1 MVARSFDR
9 DPKNTVVLPAGQRA
23 HRDTVRQNEVIKRQF
38 ESPCAGVWS
47 LVGNGLSN
55 QTFVKARD
63 GVIAIDTGESIEEMR
78 EALRELRAV
87 ERAPI
92 AGVIYTHFHYVDGTA
107 AILED
112 AGATGD
118 GKSGATGDG
127 RSGAKLQI
135 VGHKR
140 IASNRTRASAEIGP
154 AYSRGLVEQ
163 FAIALPADGPDGLV
177 NVGLGRFYRNPE
189 HAPFTSGHLPVTQ
202 ELDDTSGTFTLAGET
217 IEWAH
222 CPSDAD
228 DSVNFYFS
236 SRGLCVHNTV
246 WPVLF
251 NVYAIRGEE
260 YRDPRVLLR
269 GFDQVLAWEPEH
281 LVGAHGP
288 AISGKKQIRERVTRS
303 RDAIQ
308 FLWDQTVRGIN
319 KGWTADEIADRVK
332 LPAACDA
339 DYLTSELYGVAE
351 HHVRQ
356 IFAGLRGWFDG
367 DETKLFPLAPAERYQ
382 KLIDGFGGRN
392 EVRTQAAA
400 ALDANDVRWAT
411 ELAGWLARTPE
422 ATGDDRALL
431 ARCMRTIGERTP
443 AANIRNWALTRARH
457 LDGSGPMD
465 RYNQHR
471 FSPRLVRHHDN
482 ATIINTLRVTLEPSL
497 IEGIDHL
504 VTFVIDGE
512 RHSLHVR
519 NGVAVPTQAAGGGA
533 GAAASGAIASSTSE
547 ATLTRSILID
557 VLSGR
562 TTWSECVTSGAIQ
575 VLGDTKTLDTV
586 RAAFDVPGLKS

>member
-1 MVARSFDR
+1 M
-9 DPKNTVVLPAGQRA
+9 PGGQRA

-87 ERAPI
+87 EKAPI

-107 AILED
+107 AILEE
-112 AGATGD
+112 A
-118 GKSGATGDG
+118 
-127 RSGAKLQI
+127 GAKLPI

-140 IASNRTRASAEIGP
+140 IGVNRTRASAEIGP
-154 AYSRGLVEQ
+154 AYSRGIVEQ
-163 FAIALPADGPDGLV
+163 FAVAMPADGPDGLV

-189 HAPFTSGHLPVTQ
+189 HAPFTAGHLPVTQ
-202 ELDDTSGTFTLAGET
+202 ELDDSSGTFTLAGET

-228 DSVNFYFS
+228 DSVNFFFS
-236 SRGLCVHNTV
+236 ARGLCVHNTV

-260 YRDPRVLLR
+260 YRDPRVLLK
-269 GFDQVLAWEPEH
+269 GFDKILEWQPEY

-288 AISGKKQIRERVTRS
+288 AISGKQQIRERVTRS

-332 LPAACDA
+332 LPASSDD

-367 DETKLFPLAPAERYQ
+367 DETKLFPLAPAERYR
-382 KLIDGFGGRN
+382 KLIDGFGGRD
-392 EVRTQAAA
+392 EVRKQAAA
-400 ALDANDVRWAT
+400 ALANNDVRWAT
-411 ELAGWLARTPE
+411 ELAGWLARTSA
-422 ATGDDRALL
+422 ATNDDKALL

-443 AANIRNWALTRARH
+443 AANIRNWAITRARH
-457 LDGSGPMD
+457 LDGSSSMD
-465 RYNQHR
+465 RYYQHR
-471 FSPRLVRHHDN
+471 FSARLVRHHDN
-482 ATIINTLRVTLEPSL
+482 ATIVNTLRVTLEPTL
-497 IEGIDHL
+497 VEGVDHL

-512 RHSLHVR
+512 QHGLHVR
-519 NGVAVPTQAAGGGA
+519 NGVAVPTSAASGA
-533 GAAASGAIASSTSE
+533 GAASGASAANSSE
-547 ATLTRSILID
+547 ATLSRATLID

-562 TTWSECVTSGAIQ
+562 TTWSESVASGTIR
-575 VLGDTKTLDTV
+575 VSGDTKQLDAV

>member
-1 MVARSFDR
+1 VARSFDH
-9 DPKNTVVLPAGQRA
+9 DPKNTVVMPGGQRA

-78 EALRELRAV
+78 EALSELRAV
-87 ERAPI
+87 ENAPI

-107 AILED
+107 AILEE
-112 AGATGD
+112 AGASTAKAG
-118 GKSGATGDG
+118 GAGV
-127 RSGAKLQI
+127 GAGVGAAALPI

-140 IASNRTRASAEIGP
+140 ISVNRTRASAEIGP
-154 AYSRGLVEQ
+154 AYSRGIVEQ
-163 FAIALPADGPDGLV
+163 FAVAIPADGPDGLV

-189 HAPFTSGHLPVTQ
+189 HAPFTAGHLPVTQ
-202 ELDDTSGTFTLAGET
+202 ELDDASGTFTLAGET

-228 DSVNFYFS
+228 DSVNFYFP

-246 WPVLF
+246 WPALF

-260 YRDPRVLLR
+260 YRDPRVLLK
-269 GFDQVLAWEPEH
+269 GFDQILAWQPEH

-288 AISGKKQIRERVTRS
+288 AISGQKQIRERVTRS

-319 KGWTADEIADRVK
+319 KGWTADEIAERIK
-332 LPAACDA
+332 LPAASDD
-339 DYLTSELYGVAE
+339 DYLTSERYGVAE

-382 KLIDGFGGRN
+382 KLIDGFGGRD
-392 EVRTQAAA
+392 EVRKQASD
-400 ALDANDVRWAT
+400 ALANNDVRWAT
-411 ELAGWLARTPE
+411 ELAGWLARSPA
-422 ATGDDRALL
+422 ATNEDRALL

-443 AANIRNWALTRARH
+443 AANIRNWTITRARH

-465 RYNQHR
+465 RYYQHR

-482 ATIINTLRVTLEPSL
+482 ATIINTLRVTLEPSQV
-497 IEGIDHL
+497 EGMDHH

-512 RHSLHVR
+512 RRGLHVR
-519 NGVAVPTQAAGGGA
+519 NGVAVPTSGA
-533 GAAASGAIASSTSE
+533 GSGASATSSSE
-547 ATLTRSILID
+547 ATLTRNTLID

-562 TTWSECVTSGAIQ
+562 TTWSECVASGAIRAS
-575 VLGDTKTLDTV
+575 GETKQLDAV
-586 RAAFDVPGLKS
+586 RSAFDVPGLKS

>member
-1 MVARSFDR
+1 M
-9 DPKNTVVLPAGQRA
+9 PGGQRA

-87 ERAPI
+87 EKAPI

-107 AILED
+107 AIFEE
-112 AGATGD
+112 A
-118 GKSGATGDG
+118 
-127 RSGAKLQI
+127 GAKLPI

-140 IASNRTRASAEIGP
+140 IGVNRTRASAEIGP
-154 AYSRGLVEQ
+154 AYSRGIVEQ
-163 FAIALPADGPDGLV
+163 FGVALPADGPDGLV

-189 HAPFTSGHLPVTQ
+189 HAPFTAGHLPVTQ
-202 ELDDTSGTFTLAGET
+202 ELDDSSGTFTLAGET

-228 DSVNFYFS
+228 DSVNFFFS
-236 SRGLCVHNTV
+236 ARGLCVHNTV

-260 YRDPRVLLR
+260 YRDPRVLLK
-269 GFDQVLAWEPEH
+269 GFDKILEWQPEY

-332 LPAACDA
+332 LPASSDD

-382 KLIDGFGGRN
+382 KLIDGFGGRD
-392 EVRTQAAA
+392 EVRKQAAA
-400 ALDANDVRWAT
+400 ALANNDVRWAT
-411 ELAGWLARTPE
+411 ELAGWLARTPA
-422 ATGDDRALL
+422 ATNDDKALL

-443 AANIRNWALTRARH
+443 AANIRNWAITRARH
-457 LDGSGPMD
+457 LDGSSPMD
-465 RYNQHR
+465 RYYQHR
-471 FSPRLVRHHDN
+471 FSARLVRHHDN
-482 ATIINTLRVTLEPSL
+482 ATIVNTLRVTLEPTL
-497 IEGIDHL
+497 VEGVDHL

-512 RHSLHVR
+512 RHGLHVR
-519 NGVAVPTQAAGGGA
+519 NGVAVPTSAASGA
-533 GAAASGAIASSTSE
+533 GAASGASAASSSE
-547 ATLTRSILID
+547 ATLSRATFID

-562 TTWSECVTSGAIQ
+562 TTWSENVASGAIR
-575 VLGDTKTLDTV
+575 VSGDTKQLDAV
-586 RAAFDVPGLKS
+586 RVAFDVPGLKS

>member
-1 MVARSFDR
+1 MVARSFDH
-9 DPKNTVVLPAGQRA
+9 DSKNTVVLPGGQRV
-23 HRDTVRQNEVIKRQF
+23 HRDAVRHSEVIRRQF
-38 ESPCAGVWS
+38 ESPCDGVWS

-55 QTFVKARD
+55 QTFVRARD
-63 GVIAIDTGESIEEMR
+63 GVIAIDTGESVEEMR
-78 EALRELRAV
+78 EALHELRSV
-87 ERAPI
+87 EQSPI

-107 AILED
+107 ALFEE
-112 AGATGD
+112 AGGAGTSGGAATRTNATG
-118 GKSGATGDG
+118 
-127 RSGAKLQI
+127 AKVPI

-140 IASNRTRASAEIGP
+140 IATNRTRASAEIGP

-177 NVGLGRFYRNPE
+177 NVGLGRWYRNPA

-222 CPSDAD
+222 CPSDSD

-251 NVYAIRGEE
+251 NIYAIRGEE

-269 GFDQVLAWEPEH
+269 GFDQVLAWQPEH
-281 LVGAHGP
+281 LVGTHGP

-319 KGWTADEIADRVK
+319 KGWTADEIAERVK
-332 LPAACDA
+332 LPAGYDD

-382 KLIDGFGGRN
+382 KLIDGFGGRD
-392 EVRTQAAA
+392 EVRKQAAA
-400 ALDANDVRWAT
+400 AIANNDVRWAT
-411 ELAGWLARTPE
+411 ELAGWLVRTPA
-422 ATGDDRALL
+422 ATSDDKTLL

-443 AANIRNWALTRARH
+443 AANIRNWTLTRARH
-457 LDGSGPMD
+457 LEGSGPMD
-465 RYNQHR
+465 RFYQHR
-471 FSPRLVRHHDN
+471 FSARLVRHHDN
-482 ATIINTLRVTLEPSL
+482 ATLVNTLRVTLEPTL
-497 IEGIDHL
+497 VEGVDHL
-504 VTFVIDGE
+504 VTFVVDGE
-512 RHSLHVR
+512 RHGLHVR
-519 NGVAVPTQAAGGGA
+519 NGVAVPTGA
-533 GAAASGAIASSTSE
+533 GTAASSSE
-547 ATLTRSILID
+547 ATLSRATFID

-562 TTWSECVTSGAIQ
+562 TTWSENVASGAIR
-575 VLGDTKTLDTV
+575 VSGDTKQLDAV
-586 RAAFDVPGLKS
+586 RAAFDVPGLTS